1 MPRQGEENRVSK
13 KDFKGEEIEWRE
25 KSGGKAPDFEEFSQ
39 GHQKNVC
46 SFDKKWEENV
56 AWDNGWKLMNLN
68 WDVGS
73 VIISRRWSFQ
83 DIFFFKTAGRAEQ
96 HLCCVSMGSARM
108 PSSRVRVC
116 LPTRVVAPPPPSC
129 ATHQFSAR
137 SGLSFSFQVVHG
149 WTLLECVWACPH
161 TNKTRDPDCTLFP
174 RGKAN
179 FRPHP

>member
-1 MPRQGEENRVSK
+1 MPRQGEEKRVSK

-83 DIFFFKTAGRAEQ
+83 EIFFFKTAGRAEQ

-116 LPTRVVAPPPPSC
+116 LPTLCCSDPPPPSRT
-129 ATHQFSAR
+129 THQLSAR
-137 SGLSFSFQVVHG
+137 LGLSFSFQVIHG

-161 TNKTRDPDCTLFP
+161 TYK
-174 RGKAN
+174 
-179 FRPHP
+179 

>member
-116 LPTRVVAPPPPSC
+116 LPTHVVVPPPPFMCHTSVFCSLGAFILISSC
-129 ATHQFSAR
+129 SRLNFAGVCVSMPTH
-137 SGLSFSFQVVHG
+137 
-149 WTLLECVWACPH
+149 
-161 TNKTRDPDCTLFP
+161 K
-174 RGKAN
+174 
-179 FRPHP
+179 